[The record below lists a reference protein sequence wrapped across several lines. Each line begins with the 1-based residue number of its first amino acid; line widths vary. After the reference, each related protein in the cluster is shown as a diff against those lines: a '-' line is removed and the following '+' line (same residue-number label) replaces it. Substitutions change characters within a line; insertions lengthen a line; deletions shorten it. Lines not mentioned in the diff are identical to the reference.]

1 MTLLIAQSFQAA
13 LTKLTNQEQ
22 KAVKQT
28 AFDVQMNPD
37 AKGLRYHKLDRT
49 RDPRF
54 WSLSVTMD
62 IRIIVHRMESQT
74 LLAYVDHHE
83 GAYRWA
89 QNRKIEVH
97 PQTGAAQ
104 IVEVIESQETIS
116 VAKPSAPKA
125 LANFTDDELL
135 GTGLPAD
142 NLNHVRDATE
152 DTLLEVLESL
162 PAEAAERLLNFWD
175 GSTKPEQPVS
185 ISDSHNYNALMMLS
199 TYHSPASN
207 VPEERADPFKHPDA
221 RRRFRIL
228 TNRQELEQALDYPW
242 DQWTVFL
249 HPSQRE
255 LVERELNGPARVTG
269 SAGTGK
275 TIVALHRAVWLAK
288 QRPSARV
295 LLTTYT
301 KTLARSLRLK
311 LSRLVPSTQQEL
323 DQIRVLSLDEM
334 LLQSGRKALPHPNFA
349 TATNIAFYVRDAIK
363 TLEYDRHRESFVL
376 GEFLDVV
383 DAWQIRTLDD
393 YLTVARLGRRTPL
406 NQAQRSAL
414 WPLFVH
420 VREQMTKRKL
430 MTRADAYA
438 LVAEQG
444 VEQFDHVIVDEAQ
457 DLSVAQLRFVARLIR
472 GDGKNGLFFAGDLG
486 QRIFQVPFSW
496 VSLGIEIR
504 GRSSRLRVNYR
515 TSHQIRDYADRLLP
529 DEIEDAD
536 GNREVRKG
544 TVSVFNGPIPTLETF
559 ATADEEAMA
568 LSDWIKAQITSGM
581 QPEEIGVFVRSADQI
596 ARAKQT
602 VKGTGVPFDMLSETE
617 VEAANAV
624 ALGTMHLAKGLEFRA
639 VAVMACDDEVIPLQ
653 SRLENLGDQGD
664 LDEVYAAERHL
675 LYVAC
680 TRAREQ
686 LWVSGVEPTS
696 EFLADLGE

>member
-1 MTLLIAQSFQAA
+1 MALLIAQSFQAA
-13 LTKLTNQEQ
+13 LSKLTNQEQ

-74 LLAYVDHHE
+74 LLAYVDHHD

-104 IVEVIESQETIS
+104 IVEVIESQEAIS
-116 VAKPSAPKA
+116 VVVPAESKA
-125 LANFTDDELL
+125 MANYSDHDLL
-135 GTGLPAD
+135 NTGLPAD
-142 NLNHVRDATE
+142 NLAQIRAATE
-152 DTLLEVLESL
+152 ETLLEALESL
-162 PAEAAERLLNFWD
+162 PAEAAERLLDLKYGVAPQVGPSDEKAGD
-175 GSTKPEQPVS
+175 GLPP
-185 ISDSHNYNALMMLS
+185 
-199 TYHSPASN
+199 
-207 VPEERADPFKHPDA
+207 DPFHHPDA
-221 RRRFRIL
+221 QRRFRIL

-255 LVERELNGPARVTG
+255 LIARDFSGPARVTG

-288 QRPSARV
+288 QHPSARV

-363 TLEYDRHRESFVL
+363 SLAYDRHRESFVL

-383 DAWQIRTLDD
+383 DARQIRTLDD
-393 YLTVARLGRRTPL
+393 YLAVARLGRRTPL

-472 GDGKNGLFFAGDLG
+472 GDGRNGLFFAGDLG

-515 TSHQIRDYADRLLP
+515 TSHQIREYADRLLP

-559 ATADEEAMA
+559 ATADEEATA
-568 LSDWIKAQITSGM
+568 VSAWIKAQVTSGT

-602 VKGTGVPFDMLSETE
+602 VKGAGVPFDMLSETE
-617 VEAANAV
+617 VEAANAI

-639 VAVMACDDEVIPLQ
+639 VAVMACDDEVVPLQ